1 MMGGLAELRET
12 SRERARRWWPAARP
26 LVGGAVGTAII
37 VGFLAGRGGDPSG
50 PFDAITGTQRG
61 GWNRHEDFHLAL
73 VVGGAAAAAVMVTLV
88 AEWVRRWWWVTAA
101 VVAGGVCLLI
111 RETAG
116 VEGAGGSVL
125 LALVFFCLC
134 LAGAVAVIDLLGAR
148 RRGR

>member
-1 MMGGLAELRET
+1 M
-12 SRERARRWWPAARP
+12 
-26 LVGGAVGTAII
+26 AII

-73 VVGGAAAAAVMVTLV
+73 VVVSAAAAAVIVTL
-88 AEWVRRWWWVTAA
+88 ATEWVRRWWWVAAA

-111 RETAG
+111 RETAS
-116 VEGAGGSVL
+116 VDGAGGGAL

-134 LAGAVAVIDLLGAR
+134 LAGAVAVTDLLRVR
-148 RRGR
+148 RRREH

>member
-1 MMGGLAELRET
+1 M
-12 SRERARRWWPAARP
+12 
-26 LVGGAVGTAII
+26 AII

-73 VVGGAAAAAVMVTLV
+73 VVAGAAAAAVMVTLV
-88 AEWVRRWWWVTAA
+88 TEWVRRWWWVAAA

-111 RETAG
+111 RETAS
-116 VEGAGGSVL
+116 VDGAGGGAL

-134 LAGAVAVIDLLGAR
+134 LAGAVAVTDLLRVR
-148 RRGR
+148 RRREH

>member
-1 MMGGLAELRET
+1 M
-12 SRERARRWWPAARP
+12 
-26 LVGGAVGTAII
+26 AII

-50 PFDAITGTQRG
+50 PLDAITGTQRG

-101 VVAGGVCLLI
+101 VAAGGICLLI
-111 RETAG
+111 RETVS
-116 VEGAGGSVL
+116 VEGVGSSAL

-134 LAGAVAVIDLLGAR
+134 LAGAVAVIDLRGAR
-148 RRGR
+148 RGR